1 MRRLHIALDVEGVLA
16 DSHLATARKS
26 DVLDEDEVPP
36 HQYDF
41 GDDGLLDEYMHV
53 SQNVWHNHNHLIPP
67 MEDGLWKA
75 TRQLARHHTV
85 DIVTSRTGVDQ
96 QVKEWL
102 DGYNIAY
109 DDFIATNRPRS
120 NKTDYGDHD
129 VHIDDAPHVVKHAR
143 LDDRFVF
150 LVDRPY
156 NGSLRDDQHSAIQR
170 VSGVTQA
177 SELLRD
183 PEYVQEVIPP

>member
-1 MRRLHIALDVEGVLA
+1 MRQLQIALDVEGVLA

-36 HQYDF
+36 HQYNF

-75 TRQLARHHTV
+75 TKCLARHHTV
-85 DIVTSRTGVDQ
+85 DIVTSRTGVDR
-96 QVKEWL
+96 QVQEWL

-109 DDFIATNRPRS
+109 DDFIVTNRPRS

-129 VHIDDAPHVVKHAR
+129 VHIDDSPNVAR
-143 LDDRFVF
+143 DALDVNRGVF

-156 NGSLRDDQHSAIQR
+156 NTDFGRLTDSRLRR
-170 VSGVTQA
+170 VSGVTEVA
-177 SELLRD
+177 DMLTD
-183 PEYVQEVIPP
+183 PDYLSGVRGL